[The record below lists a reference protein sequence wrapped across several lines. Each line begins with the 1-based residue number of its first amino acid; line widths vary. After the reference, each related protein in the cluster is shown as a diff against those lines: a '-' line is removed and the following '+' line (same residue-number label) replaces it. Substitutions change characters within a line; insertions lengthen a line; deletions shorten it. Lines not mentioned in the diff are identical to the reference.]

1 MRFKKFAAVL
11 LSAAMLSAAG
21 CGNKIDDGAT
31 AVTLD
36 DKEISMGVA
45 NFMAQYQA
53 VQYDSYLMGY
63 YGENMWTSDAGDGTT
78 MTDSVKNEIMD
89 RLQEFYLLDAHAA
102 DYDVSLSDEE
112 MDEINAAADQFL
124 ADNSGDAIKTMGA
137 TRENVAEML
146 RLYKIQ
152 AKMREKIIAEAD
164 TEVSDEECAQKTFS
178 YVEFRAE
185 DDDSGDTSVADDV
198 TDAALQTKAD
208 EFCRQAKDGDLE
220 ELAESN
226 EYTVQKCSY
235 GKDDLSEDGNSTS
248 LDVAVLEAAEKLK
261 DGETVSEAVEA
272 DDAYYVIRMDSTDDK
287 DAAETKRQSII
298 TERQDE
304 KYDETL
310 QGYKDAC
317 KWEINEEEWA
327 KVNFEELYT
336 IKKKETDT
344 TADTSADAAGTVTDT
359 TADAAG
365 TVTDTA
371 AE

>member
-1 MRFKKFAAVL
+1 MKFKKITVML
-11 LSAAMLSAAG
+11 LSVAMLSAAG
-21 CGNKIDDGAT
+21 CGDKIDDGAT

-63 YGENMWTSDAGDGTT
+63 YGENMWTSDSGDGTT
-78 MTDSVKNEIMD
+78 MTESVKNEIMD
-89 RLQEFYLLDAHAA
+89 QLQEFYLMDAHAA
-102 DYDVSLSDEE
+102 DYDVTLSDEE
-112 MDEINAAADQFL
+112 MNEINAAADQFL
-124 ADNSGDAIKTMGA
+124 ADNSKDAIKTMGA
-137 TRENVAEML
+137 TKENVAEML

-178 YVEFRAE
+178 YVEFKV
-185 DDDSGDTSVADDV
+185 DSDSGDTSVADDV
-198 TDAALQTKAD
+198 TAVAVQIQAD
-208 EFCRQAKDGDLE
+208 EFCKQAKDGDLE

-235 GKDDLSEDGNSTS
+235 GKDDLNEEKNSTS
-248 LDVAVLEAAEKLK
+248 LDVAVLEAADKLK
-261 DGETVSEAVEA
+261 DGEMVSESVET

-298 TERQDE
+298 TERQNE

-310 QGYKDAC
+310 QEYKDVC
-317 KWEINEEEWA
+317 KWEINEDEWA

-336 IKKKETDT
+336 IKTDETSTTTDT
-344 TADTSADAAGTVTDT
+344 AADETGAVTDT
-359 TADAAG
+359 AADEAG